1 MEDWREIEVST
12 HWRGVAGSYPGT
24 RNARRRLCF
33 IEGAVN
39 VEEANEA
46 HKGAL
51 KLLPS
56 FATAA
61 QRLRND

>member
-1 MEDWREIEVST
+1 MRSRYLLI
-12 HWRGVAGSYPGT
+12 VARCCRSYPGT
-24 RNARRRLCF
+24 PNARRRLCF
-33 IEGAVN
+33 IEGAVI

>member
-1 MEDWREIEVST
+1 VRCC
-12 HWRGVAGSYPGT
+12 RSYPGT
-24 RNARRRLCF
+24 RNARPRLCF
-33 IEGAVN
+33 IEGAVM
-39 VEEANEA
+39 EEANEA

-56 FATAA
+56 FATVA

>member
-1 MEDWREIEVST
+1 MRCC
-12 HWRGVAGSYPGT
+12 RSYPGT
-24 RNARRRLCF
+24 RNARPRLCF
-33 IEGAVN
+33 IEGAVI

-61 QRLRND
+61 KRLRTD